1 MKTIIII
8 DDDIHLARLMQ
19 GKINAIEE
27 LKCMHI
33 YSNPIGFLNKPKPA
47 DIFLLDIV
55 MPEMDGLI
63 AIEKILQLYPNSSV
77 IMNTIRD
84 DSETLFTAL
93 QLGATG
99 YIDKQSFD
107 MNFQEVFLTVASGGA
122 VMTPKIARLVIS
134 YFNHTRFIT
143 EQLTEREKDIL
154 NGILDGLSYKMIA
167 SRHDMAID
175 TVRMYVK
182 KVYRKLK
189 INSKAELFKMMRG
202 RL

>member
-33 YSNPIGFLNKPKPA
+33 YTNPIGFLNNPKPA
-47 DIFLLDIV
+47 DIFLLDII

-122 VMTPKIARLVIS
+122 FMTPKIARLVIS

-154 NGILDGLSYKMIA
+154 NGILDGLSYKLIA
-167 SRHDMAID
+167 SRHDVAID